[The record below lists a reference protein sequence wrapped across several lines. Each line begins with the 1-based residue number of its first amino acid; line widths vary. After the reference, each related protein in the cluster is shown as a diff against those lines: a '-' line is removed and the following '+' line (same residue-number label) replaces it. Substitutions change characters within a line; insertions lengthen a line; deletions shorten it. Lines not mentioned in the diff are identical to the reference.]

1 MTMAATQR
9 APGSKPA
16 TMSILEAH
24 AALVELKKEIG
35 PKAEIYVSLSTSDG
49 RDKPLHAQIY
59 AGGMGQRDPNFH
71 CSGTE
76 LGQLVADL
84 RVGWEGF
91 QVEHARRMTADMAL
105 EIIRITDEQGC
116 CTDAALRGSKFSVGD
131 VLRFGPAACAKANE
145 MAGRGPFEIVS
156 IAGANGEAA

>member
-1 MTMAATQR
+1 
-9 APGSKPA
+9 
-16 TMSILEAH
+16 MSIVEAH

-35 PKAEIYVSLSTSDG
+35 PKAEIYVSLSTSDH
-49 RDKPLHAQIY
+49 RDEPLYAQIY
-59 AGGMGQRDPNFH
+59 AMGMGQRDPNFA
-71 CSGTE
+71 CKGTE
-76 LGQLVADL
+76 LGKLVADL
-84 RVGWEGF
+84 RAGWEGF

-105 EIIRITDEQGC
+105 EIIRITDERGC

-156 IAGANGEAA
+156 IGGANEEAA

>member
-1 MTMAATQR
+1 MAAAQR
-9 APGSKPA
+9 KSGATPAP
-16 TMSILEAH
+16 MSIVEAH

-35 PKAEIYVSLSTSDG
+35 PKAEIYVSLSTSDH
-49 RDKPLHAQIY
+49 RDEPLYAQIY
-59 AGGMGQRDPNFH
+59 AMGMGQRDPNFA
-71 CSGTE
+71 CKGTE
-76 LGQLVADL
+76 LGKLVADL
-84 RVGWEGF
+84 RAGWEGF

-105 EIIRITDEQGC
+105 EIIRITDERGC

-156 IAGANGEAA
+156 IGGANEEAA